1 MEEAGSRGDPRLG
14 ACKGGRLEVWADGK
28 RVGHTGK
35 SNCDREVKQKDLI
48 DWKWTNQ
55 GTKDLDKVKERDSVI
70 KGLGHGTCNWGFHR
84 ANLGHVQMLG
94 VAVEMDS

>member
-48 DWKWTNQ
+48 
-55 GTKDLDKVKERDSVI
+55 ERDSVI